1 MKKILFL
8 ALGVA
13 LASIGCK
20 ENAGSAANSDS
31 KGTASASRIVYVNT
45 DTLLNN
51 YDYYKDV
58 VKEFENKRFALEN
71 ELQRKGT
78 SFQNE
83 VAMFQR
89 RIQAGGM
96 TEEQAR
102 TTQQQLQKKEQD
114 IMMYRDNSM
123 NSLGEEQA
131 KKTDELITKI
141 QDFLKKYNSNDR
153 YDMVIGYSKGGG
165 VLYAKENMDI
175 TAEVLKGLNEEYS
188 KTKGSKKEDT
198 KADSTAKK

>member
-1 MKKILFL
+1 MKKILVL

-13 LASIGCK
+13 LASVGCK
-20 ENAGSAANSDS
+20 EGGSSATNET
-31 KGTASASRIVYVNT
+31 KGAASASRIVYVNT

-58 VKEFENKRFALEN
+58 VKEFENKRFAVEN
-71 ELQRKGT
+71 ELQRKGS

-83 VAMFQR
+83 VALFQR

-96 TEEQAR
+96 TEDQAR
-102 TTQQQLQKKEQD
+102 TTQQQLAKKEQD
-114 IMMYRDNSM
+114 IMMYRDNSL
-123 NSLGEEQA
+123 NTLGEEQA

-141 QDFLKKYNSNDR
+141 QDFLKKYNKDNR

-165 VLYAKENMDI
+165 VLYAKEEMDI
-175 TAEVLKGLNEEYS
+175 TQEVLKGLNDEYAD
-188 KTKGSKKEDT
+188 TKGDKKEDS